1 MTKKEKYD
9 LAKIVF
15 EFTEVRTRLN
25 SPSDGDLVANEAN
38 ERFKEISKKFKLK
51 DELIDIIENYFIAF
65 IIKIHRYQIHFIS
78 RLLFRSYFFII

>member
-9 LAKIVF
+9 LATKVF

-51 DELIDIIENYFIAF
+51 DELIDIIENDYSLDEDDKEFL
-65 IIKIHRYQIHFIS
+65 KRYVS
-78 RLLFRSYFFII
+78 

>member
-15 EFTEVRTRLN
+15 EFTEVRKRLN

-51 DELIDIIENYFIAF
+51 DELIDIIENDYSLDDEDKEFL
-65 IIKIHRYQIHFIS
+65 KHYVS
-78 RLLFRSYFFII
+78 

>member
-51 DELIDIIENYFIAF
+51 DELIDIIENDYSLDEDDKEFL
-65 IIKIHRYQIHFIS
+65 KRYVS
-78 RLLFRSYFFII
+78 

>member
-1 MTKKEKYD
+1 MTKKEKHD

-15 EFTEVRTRLN
+15 EFIEVRTRLN

-51 DELIDIIENYFIAF
+51 DELIDIIENDYSLDEDDKEFL
-65 IIKIHRYQIHFIS
+65 KYYVS
-78 RLLFRSYFFII
+78 

>member
-25 SPSDGDLVANEAN
+25 SPSDRDLVANEAS
-38 ERFKEISKKFKLK
+38 ERFKEIREKFKLK
-51 DELIDIIENYFIAF
+51 DELINIIENDYSLDEDDKEFL
-65 IIKIHRYQIHFIS
+65 KHYVS
-78 RLLFRSYFFII
+78 